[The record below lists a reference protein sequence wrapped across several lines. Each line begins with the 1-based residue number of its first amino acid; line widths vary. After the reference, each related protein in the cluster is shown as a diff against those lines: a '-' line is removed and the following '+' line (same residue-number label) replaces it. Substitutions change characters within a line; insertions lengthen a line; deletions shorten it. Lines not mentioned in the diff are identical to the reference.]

1 MQSYKLLSQDVKLF
15 MPKLLTKTTFDNFEI
30 RNVTLNSFAQLSISS
45 ILKKDEEVLKWEA
58 IRPYVC
64 SFIKG
69 HDKPSLIKII
79 FGVKKD
85 DLEKISDNLSS
96 GFLNLTYENDEIIF
110 TTGTSQ
116 KNFNLEKL
124 EDRLFD
130 EYIEDFF
137 KEKEIFAI
145 NIKELE

>member
-1 MQSYKLLSQDVKLF
+1 MQSYKLLNQDVKLF
-15 MPKLLTKTTFDNFEI
+15 MPKLLTKDTFDNFEI
-30 RNVTLNSFAQLSISS
+30 RNITLNSFAQLSISS
-45 ILKKDEEVLKWEA
+45 ILKKDEEILRWEA
-58 IRPYVC
+58 IRPYVY

-69 HDKPSLIKII
+69 HEKPSLIKII

-85 DLEKISDNLSS
+85 DLEKISENLSS

-116 KNFNLEKL
+116 KSFNLEKL

-130 EYIEDFF
+130 EFIEDFF